1 MFLGVVVSIIQLE
14 RSVDDSE
21 TRDPDRLA
29 SQGVQGILALE
40 VEDGKAADS
49 RESSPA
55 DRRNGAGQSDLGR
68 GAGGSGAVGEA
79 WNLGLPT
86 NGASV
91 LAARK

>member
-1 MFLGVVVSIIQLE
+1 MVSIIQLE

-21 TRDPDRLA
+21 TRDPNRLA
-29 SQGVQGILALE
+29 WQGVQGILALE

-55 DRRNGAGQSDLGR
+55 DRRNGAGQSDLGL
-68 GAGGSGAVGEA
+68 GAGGSGAGGET